1 MEKILILSTKW
12 HTKSRESA
20 NKLLEYL
27 LKEQRKEIERRHKEL
42 NNKWKE
48 VTKY

>member
-1 MEKILILSTKW
+1 MDKINILSTKW
-12 HTKSRESA
+12 HTKTTESA
-20 NKLLEYL
+20 NKLIEYL
-27 LKEQRKEIERRHKEL
+27 LKEQRKEIERRHKDL